1 MVSNIQKNNTQIILP
16 FCQQPKQDRN
26 NHQNNITRSNGH
38 NLICRIFINVELG
51 SRPCCDGHYGCS
63 PFTPDGKAHPNMC
76 CDPWGTHN
84 NNRPWDQK
92 YIGYIDNVKKACPEV
107 YAWQFDDFHSTINCR
122 KTDGLVD
129 YKLTICP

>member
-1 MVSNIQKNNTQIILP
+1 
-16 FCQQPKQDRN
+16 
-26 NHQNNITRSNGH
+26 
-38 NLICRIFINVELG
+38 
-51 SRPCCDGHYGCS
+51 
-63 PFTPDGKAHPNMC
+63 MC

-107 YAWQFDDFHSTINCR
+107 YAWQFDDFKSTINCR
-122 KTDGLVD
+122 KTNGLVD